1 MTTKQAIEKVLDAL
15 NDDPQVVRG
24 METDVGGT
32 LQTLV
37 GSEVSAQDLEN
48 LTRGTSRIFSD
59 KAIAALFLKLLKK
72 KKNRK
77 GLVSLLLKVGG
88 VSLLLKLLGKSKDE
102 GDDDSSLLSA
112 LLGSKTGVKLLLRLI
127 GRKKDEIP
135 ALGALLGAA
144 NGKEEDAG
152 LLGTLLGS
160 VLK

>member
-15 NDDPQVVRG
+15 NDDPKVVRE

-37 GSEVSAQDLEN
+37 GNEVSAQDLAN
-48 LTRGTSRIFSD
+48 LTKGTSRIFSD

-88 VSLLLKLLGKSKDE
+88 VSLLLKLLKKIGDE
-102 GDDDSSLLSA
+102 DGDGSSLLSS
-112 LLGSKTGVKLLLRLI
+112 LLGSKSGVNLLLKLI
-127 GRKKDEIP
+127 GKKSDEIP
-135 ALGALLGAA
+135 ALGTLLGAA
-144 NGKEEDAG
+144 EGSGDAS
-152 LLGTLLGS
+152 LLGS
-160 VLK
+160 LLGGVLK

>member
-15 NDDPQVVRG
+15 NDDPKVVRG

-37 GSEVSAQDLEN
+37 GGEVSEQDLAN
-48 LTRGTSRIFSD
+48 LTKGTSRIFSD

-88 VSLLLKLLGKSKDE
+88 VSLLLKLLRKSADE
-102 GDDDSSLLSA
+102 DDDNSLLSA
-112 LLGSKTGVKLLLRLI
+112 LLGSKTGVNLLLKLI
-127 GRKKDEIP
+127 GRKSDEIP
-135 ALGALLGAA
+135 ALGALFGAA
-144 NGKEEDAG
+144 NGREEDAG
-152 LLGTLLGS
+152 LLGALLGS